1 MFLESTS
8 CLRVKSLGDEFPST
22 KGTSCRERVVRGPFD
37 AVPNLDVL
45 SNSDF
50 FFSLV
55 IEAATSDINR
65 SADHRP
71 TAEPRPAAEPQRA
84 KASIDG
90 PAIRRRGF
98 ESQSKPGLVGFKNF
112 VVCCGAPEPGQ
123 ERVVW
128 SE

>member
-1 MFLESTS
+1 M
-8 CLRVKSLGDEFPST
+8 RMKSLGDEFPST
-22 KGTSCRERVVRGPFD
+22 KGTSCRGRVVRRRVD
-37 AVPNLDVL
+37 AEPNLDVL
-45 SNSDF
+45 CNYDF

-65 SADHRP
+65 SADHRAA